1 MIDYS
6 ITWEDVDG
14 FQMPT
19 IAHPNMPFEV
29 KVEPSWVTFVYK
41 KDSSGDTF
49 FSIPSGDFQKLVAA
63 INMMQIKMLE
73 NARESLDKASCKCA
87 EHGNGCCNGDCHC

>member
-1 MIDYS
+1 MTNYD
-6 ITWEDVDG
+6 ITWENVDG

-29 KVEPSWVTFVYK
+29 KVEPNWVTFSYTK
-41 KDSSGDTF
+41 ESGGDPF

-73 NARESLDKASCKCA
+73 NARAALDKPSCGCS
-87 EHGNGCCNGDCHC
+87 ENGDGCCNGDCHC